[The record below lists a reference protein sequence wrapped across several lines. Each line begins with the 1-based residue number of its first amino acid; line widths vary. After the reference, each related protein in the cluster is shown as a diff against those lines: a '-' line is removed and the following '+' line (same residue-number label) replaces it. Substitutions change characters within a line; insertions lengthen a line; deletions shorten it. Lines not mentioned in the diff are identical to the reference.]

1 LGPVANHLPPSGV
14 LACGALGRYD
24 ADRVGAIAAALSPT
38 TSVVHSDQRSILAL
52 DRPPVR
58 WQGSRQTGLGW
69 TERVGGVADARFG
82 SWREASSAGAV
93 SGLVIE
99 GRRRYL
105 HTSVSGAL
113 PVYYQQEAGA
123 VYFATRIDPLVTAAP
138 GTLSIDWDAWA
149 AMLTLDYPLGDR
161 TPFSEIRALG
171 PFETLA
177 WRRGRMRVADG
188 GWPWA
193 EVEPTLGI
201 EEGSAD
207 LLERLREGVA
217 RLPAGPI
224 ACQLSG
230 GWDSRVCLGLLAE
243 QRREDTFALTVD
255 HDGGTDREIAIATE
269 VASILRVPHEVA
281 TGAADGYWRDMVMRT
296 ERVDYQLVRPPW
308 RVPEIEPLMR
318 VPAPVIDGLALDAL
332 AMPGERFFTREAIA
346 ANGNDAAARGL
357 WKRLKA
363 MQSKRGSSALDP
375 KLARALWAASRRQF
389 LAGSAPYRG
398 NPNRLPLTF
407 YRTRLARGIAL
418 SVHRILGTDLPM
430 ATPLMDDE
438 AVRALLA
445 IRPEEKY
452 GGRIY
457 YSLFEAL
464 EPALAAVPTTS
475 MGEPPPGRR
484 LPRRSQTAAVAETYA
499 ERLRSGPL
507 APFVRNRIHRILSR
521 HRAGK
526 RNPRVP
532 RAVLGPAVFS
542 LWHERY
548 RDRLREVDPR
558 DVL

>member
-1 LGPVANHLPPSGV
+1 M
-14 LACGALGRYD
+14 LACGAFGRYD
-24 ADRVGAIAAALSPT
+24 PDRVGAIAAALGPAT
-38 TSVVHSDQRSILAL
+38 TVAHSDERSILAL

-58 WQGSRQTGLGW
+58 WQGSRQAGIGW
-69 TERVGGVADARFG
+69 TERVEGVAGEKFDSWADA
-82 SWREASSAGAV
+82 ATVGAV

-99 GRRRYL
+99 GRGRYL

-113 PVYYQQEAGA
+113 PVYYRQDADA
-123 VYFATRIDPLVTAAP
+123 VYFATRIDPLVTSAP
-138 GTLSIDWDAWA
+138 GRLSIDWDAWA

-171 PFETLA
+171 PFTTLA
-177 WRRGRMRVADG
+177 FRRGRARATDKR
-188 GWPWA
+188 WPWA
-193 EVEPTLGI
+193 EVEPGLGVERGS
-201 EEGSAD
+201 EE
-207 LLERLREGVA
+207 LLDRLRGGVA
-217 RLPAGPI
+217 RLPAGAI

-255 HDGGTDREIAIATE
+255 HDGGTDREIVIAAE
-269 VASILRVPHEVA
+269 IADILRIPHEVA
-281 TGAADGYWRDMVMRT
+281 TGAPDGYWSDMVTRT

-308 RVPEIEPLMR
+308 RVPEIEPLLR
-318 VPAPVIDGLALDAL
+318 VSAPVIDGLAFDAL
-332 AMPGERFFTREAIA
+332 AMPGERFFTRDAIA
-346 ANGNDAAARGL
+346 ANGSDAAARGL
-357 WKRLKA
+357 WRRLKA
-363 MQSKRGSSALDP
+363 MQAKRGPSALDP
-375 KLARALWAASRRQF
+375 KLARALWASSRRQF
-389 LAGSAPYRG
+389 LAASEPYRG

-430 ATPLMDDE
+430 VTPLMDDE
-438 AVRALLA
+438 VVRALLA

-452 GGRIY
+452 GGHVY

-475 MGEPPPGRR
+475 VGEPPPSGRP
-484 LPRRSQTAAVAETYA
+484 LPKRSQTPAVADAYA

-507 APFVRNRIHRILSR
+507 APFVRNRINRILSR

-526 RNPRVP
+526 RYPRVP

-548 RDRLREVDPR
+548 RDRLREVDPK

>member
-1 LGPVANHLPPSGV
+1 LGPAANHLPPSGV
-14 LACGALGRYD
+14 LACGAFGRYD
-24 ADRVGAIAAALSPT
+24 ADRVAATAAALSPA
-38 TSVVHSDQRSILAL
+38 TSVVHSDDRSILAL

-58 WQGSRQTGLGW
+58 WQGGRQTGIGW
-69 TERVGGVADARFG
+69 TERVDGLADAQLG
-82 SWREASSAGAV
+82 SWADASTTGAL
-93 SGLVIE
+93 SGLVID

-113 PVYYQQEAGA
+113 PVYYHQDADA
-123 VYFATRIDPLVTAAP
+123 VYFATRIDPLVRTAP
-138 GTLSIDWDAWA
+138 GRLSIDWDAWA

-171 PFETLA
+171 PFATLA
-177 WRRGRMRVADG
+177 FRRGRARVTDD

-193 EVEPTLGI
+193 DVEPTLGI
-201 EEGSAD
+201 EQGSAE
-207 LLERLREGVA
+207 LLDRLREGVA

-243 QRREDTFALTVD
+243 QRRGDTFALTVD
-255 HDGGTDREIAIATE
+255 HDGGTDREIAMAAE
-269 VASILRVPHEVA
+269 VANILRVPHEVA
-281 TGAADGYWRDMVMRT
+281 TGAPDRYWSDMVMRT

-308 RVPEIEPLMR
+308 RVPEIEPLRR
-318 VPAPVIDGLALDAL
+318 VPAPVIDGLAFDAL
-332 AMPGERFFTREAIA
+332 AMPGERFFTRDAIA
-346 ANGNDAAARGL
+346 ANGSDAAARGL
-357 WKRLKA
+357 WRRLKA
-363 MQSKRGSSALDP
+363 MQAKRGPSALDP
-375 KLARALWAASRRQF
+375 KLARALWAASKRQLF
-389 LAGSAPYRG
+389 VASEPYRG

-430 ATPLMDDE
+430 VTPLMDDQV
-438 AVRALLA
+438 VRALLA

-452 GGRIY
+452 GGHVY
-457 YSLFEAL
+457 YALFEAL

-475 MGEPPPGRR
+475 MGEPPVGRR
-484 LPRRSQTAAVAETYA
+484 LPRRSQTAAVADAYA

-521 HRAGK
+521 HQAGK
-526 RNPRVP
+526 RHPQAP